1 MFEGELEPGL
11 YKISTSAIHAGDSA
25 AQPAGWG
32 LSAWNAHGAVR
43 NASRLIPLSPSPTSP
58 PSSLIWLPSR
68 NSHSSWAAVH
78 SGSRWPMVWN
88 IQKSTRTPG
97 AYTIKTTYHKD
108 GKQPAGWG
116 LSAWNA
122 HGAARNS
129 QSSRVAVHS
138 GNHWLMDWTIA
149 PSSRTPGAYTIK
161 TTYHKD
167 GNQPAGWGLT
177 AWQKHGGHRSSQSSW
192 VYVHSGDHWLMDW
205 ELERV
210 GGK

>member
-108 GKQPAGWG
+108 GKQLAGWG

-192 VYVHSGDHWLMDW
+192 VYVHSGNHWLMDW